1 MTELSESARNKRRIK
16 FIVNNGIIAA
26 LYVVLTL
33 PFAQIAYGPLQ
44 VRLAE
49 LMTVLPAFSIA
60 TLPGITLGCFLANLF
75 NPNNLGP
82 VDIICGT
89 LATLIAGVLSY
100 LIGKKNKMFGII
112 PPVVVN
118 GLVVGGYL
126 PFLLMDSASEV
137 TLQVMA
143 VSMLEVAGLR
153 QRFSLFLDCRSLRLL
168 REQRLRISCNAAVF

>member
-137 TLQVMA
+137 TFQVMA
-143 VSMLEVAGLR
+143 VSMLEVAGSEAALLVVLGLPFIAIIKR
-153 QRFSLFLDCRSLRLL
+153 TKIKDFL
-168 REQRLRISCNAAVF
+168 